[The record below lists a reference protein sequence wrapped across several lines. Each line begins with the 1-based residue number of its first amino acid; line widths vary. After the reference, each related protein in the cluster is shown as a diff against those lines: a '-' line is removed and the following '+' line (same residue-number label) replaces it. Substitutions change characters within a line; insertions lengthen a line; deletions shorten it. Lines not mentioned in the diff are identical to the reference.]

1 MTPGTKTVVYPVR
14 DLAQAKLYGTLLGVA
29 PSMDE
34 AHYVGFSVGDQ
45 EVGLDPHGHSQ
56 GMTGPVSY
64 WHIDDIK
71 ETLRSPLDNWRRRAA
86 TDQRCRWGHVD
97 RSCERCRLQHCRTHP
112 VTVTA
117 RLDDRFQGV
126 SGRRPAVIV

>member
-14 DLAQAKLYGTLLGVA
+14 DLAQAKKLYGTLLGVA

-34 AHYVGFSVGDQ
+34 AHYVGFSVGEQ

-71 ETLRSPLDNWRRRAA
+71 ETLRSLLDAGADEQQPIRDVGGGTLIAA
-86 TDQRCRWGHVD
+86 VKDADGN
-97 RSCERCRLQHCRTHP
+97 
-112 VTVTA
+112 TVG
-117 RLDDRFQGV
+117 LIQ
-126 SGRRPAVIV
+126 SP